1 LIDRPGDK
9 PDAQTLRSAAT
20 SVWRAVKARAAS
32 LKTHVVTQDPVWQ
45 AVRRPGKPEII
56 AASITL
62 GLIACF
68 LVFLML
74 FDWNWLRGPIS
85 RAASAST
92 GREVVLNGDLDVRLF
107 SWTPSATVRRL
118 SIGGPAWAS
127 DRKTADVEQLD
138 VSVRLRR
145 LFLGQVEVT
154 SLVMTRPA
162 VSVVETFGAGLAWR

>member
-1 LIDRPGDK
+1 
-9 PDAQTLRSAAT
+9 
-20 SVWRAVKARAAS
+20 
-32 LKTHVVTQDPVWQ
+32 
-45 AVRRPGKPEII
+45 
-56 AASITL
+56 
-62 GLIACF
+62 
-68 LVFLML
+68 ML

>member
-1 LIDRPGDK
+1 MIDEPGHK
-9 PDAQTLRSAAT
+9 SALQTLRSAAA
-20 SVWRAVKARAAS
+20 SLRRGMRARAAR
-32 LKTHVVTQDPVWQ
+32 LKTYVLDQDPVWS
-45 AVRRPGKPEII
+45 AVRHPGKAEII
-56 AASITL
+56 AATITL
-62 GLIACF
+62 GLIAGS

-118 SIGGPAWAS
+118 SIGGPAWAH
-127 DRKTADVEQLD
+127 DRNTAEVEQLD

-145 LFLGQVEVT
+145 LFLGQVEVF

-162 VSVVETFGAGLAWR
+162 VHLVVDGNGRRS